1 MGEAYRRAEEF
12 KIESLETY
20 RCRNE
25 MSKLPDFEGL
35 AMFAKVAEEGSFAA
49 AARVMG
55 VSVPTVSRAVARLEE
70 RLGGRLFNRT
80 SRQLSL
86 TEFGHSMAGKAGEI
100 YRQAEEVE
108 GEAMELSVQPRG
120 QVRLAVPMSFG
131 LRWVAPLLPKL
142 IRQYPELSIDLHL
155 SDASVD
161 LVAEGFDAALRI
173 AALPDSSL
181 VARRLCAVTQF
192 LVASPAYLQ
201 QHGRPQHPRDLAK
214 VPCLSYAYR
223 ARTQVWRFTDASG
236 TEEDV
241 VPNGPLRVTNSD
253 AMLPVLLEGLAI
265 SELPEFIASE
275 YLADGRLERLLPEW
289 SMTRGGLYFVT
300 PSARTRPAKIRA
312 LSDFFQEHLSD
323 PSWRWDARL
332 FS

>member
-1 MGEAYRRAEEF
+1 MNKF
-12 KIESLETY
+12 
-20 RCRNE
+20 
-25 MSKLPDFEGL
+25 PDFEGL

-86 TEFGHSMAGKAGEI
+86 TEFGQSMAAKASEI

-108 GEAMELSVQPRG
+108 SEAHELSVQPRG
-120 QVRLAVPMSFG
+120 QIRLAVPMSFG

-142 IRQYPELSIDLHL
+142 LDQFPELSVDLHL

-161 LVAEGFDAALRI
+161 LIADGFDAALRI

-181 VARRLCAVTQF
+181 VARKICNVTQY
-192 LVASPAYLQ
+192 LLASPDYLTRE
-201 QHGRPQHPRDLAK
+201 GVPQHPRELSART
-214 VPCLSYAYR
+214 CFSYAYR
-223 ARTQVWRFTDASG
+223 ARSQVWRFTHPSG
-236 TEEDV
+236 AQEDV

-253 AMLPVLLEGLAI
+253 ALLPPLLDGQGIA
-265 SELPEFIASE
+265 ELPDFMAAE
-275 YLADGRLERLLPEW
+275 YLKTGQLIHLLDEW
-289 SMTRGGLYFVT
+289 SMTQGGLYFVT
-300 PSARTRPAKIRA
+300 PTARSRPLKVKV
-312 LSDFFQEHLSD
+312 LSDFFVKHLSD
-323 PSWRWDARL
+323 PEWG
-332 FS
+332 

>member
-1 MGEAYRRAEEF
+1 
-12 KIESLETY
+12 
-20 RCRNE
+20 

-49 AARVMG
+49 AARIMG

-80 SRQLSL
+80 SRQLAL
-86 TEFGHSMAGKAGEI
+86 TEFGASMAAKAGDI

-108 GEAMELSVQPRG
+108 SEAQDLSVQPRG

-142 IRQYPELSIDLHL
+142 LRQYPEISVDLHL

-161 LVAEGFDAALRI
+161 LIAEGFDAALRI
-173 AALPDSSL
+173 AVLPDSSL

-192 LVASPAYLQ
+192 PVASPGYLAE
-201 QHGRPQHPRDLAK
+201 HGRPSHPRDLASR
-214 VPCLSYAYR
+214 PCLSYAYR
-223 ARTQVWRFTDASG
+223 ARSQVWRFTHEDG

-253 AMLPVLLEGLAI
+253 ALIPVLLEGLAI
-265 SELPEFIASE
+265 AELPEFIASE
-275 YLADGRLERLLPEW
+275 YLADGRLEVLLPEW

-300 PSARTRPAKIRA
+300 PSARTRPAKIKA
-312 LSDFFQEHLSD
+312 LSDFFAEHLGD
-323 PSWRWDARL
+323 PAWRWPRA
-332 FS
+332 

>member
-1 MGEAYRRAEEF
+1 
-12 KIESLETY
+12 
-20 RCRNE
+20 

-49 AARVMG
+49 AARIMG

-86 TEFGHSMAGKAGEI
+86 TEFGHGMVGKASEI

-108 GEAMELSVQPRG
+108 GAAMELSVQPRG

-142 IRQYPELSIDLHL
+142 IRQYPGLSIDLHL

-181 VARRLCAVTQF
+181 VARRLCAVTQV
-192 LVASPAYLQ
+192 LVAAPAYLQ
-201 QHGRPQHPRDLAK
+201 RHGCPQHPRDLADA
-214 VPCLSYAYR
+214 PCLSYAYR
-223 ARTQVWRFTDASG
+223 ARSQVWRFTDAAG

-241 VPNGPLRVTNSD
+241 VPNGPLRVTNSE
-253 AMLPVLLEGLAI
+253 ALLPVLLEGLAI

-275 YLADGRLERLLPEW
+275 YLADGRLERILPEW
-289 SMTRGGLYFVT
+289 SMTQGGLYFVT

-312 LSDFFQEHLSD
+312 LSDFFHEHLSQ
-323 PSWRWDARL
+323 PVWRCGE
-332 FS
+332 